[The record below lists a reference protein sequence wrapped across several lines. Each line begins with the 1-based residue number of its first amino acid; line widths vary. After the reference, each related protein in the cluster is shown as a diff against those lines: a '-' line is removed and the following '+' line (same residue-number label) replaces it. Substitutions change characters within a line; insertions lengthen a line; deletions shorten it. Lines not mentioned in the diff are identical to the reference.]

1 MKNVDLKESKAFLKR
16 LMVLF
21 MSLSKW
27 NYADKLILEIAGR
40 IELLRQKDYN
50 EHINGGKL

>member
-1 MKNVDLKESKAFLKR
+1 
-16 LMVLF
+16 

-27 NYADKLILEIAGR
+27 NYTDKLILEIAGR